1 MNDQKAVLVQ
11 VFNFVHDSAYF
22 YTSRLSLSPGTRC
35 VVEHEGLHLGVVQN
49 VLTPAGEIS
58 EHFDRVV
65 RKATT
70 TDLNAF
76 SRNLEDTREVLS
88 TTRKTVARQKLHMHL
103 VAAEYTLDR
112 SRLRVY
118 FTAPYRIDFR
128 ALVREL
134 TKRYRTAI
142 ELRQMGT
149 RDEAK
154 IKGGI
159 GRCGRIIC
167 CHQFLR
173 EAQSVPMELAY
184 DQELFVPPERITGVC
199 GRLMCCLAFEH
210 DLYKQELEKQP
221 GLGTWVSYKGRKG
234 KVISHNIFRHTI
246 TILAQGEERL
256 EIDVDAVEHLAKTQE
271 Q

>member
-1 MNDQKAVLVQ
+1 MSEQKALLVQ
-11 VFNFVHDSAYF
+11 VFNFLHDSAYF
-22 YTSRLSLSPGTRC
+22 YTSHLSLSPGTRC
-35 VVEHEGLHLGVVQN
+35 VVEHEGLHLGVIQN

-58 EHFDRVV
+58 EHFERVV
-65 RKATT
+65 REATPA
-70 TDLNAF
+70 DLDAF

-88 TTRKTVARQKLHMHL
+88 TTRETIARQKLHMHL

-112 SRLRVY
+112 SRLRIY

-128 ALVREL
+128 TLVREL
-134 TKRYRTAI
+134 TRTYKATI

-149 RDEAK
+149 RDEAR

-167 CHQFLR
+167 CRQFLH
-173 EAQSVPMELAY
+173 EAQPVPMELAY

-221 GLGTWVSYKGRKG
+221 GLGTWVSYKGKKG
-234 KVISHNIFRHTI
+234 KVISHNIFRRTI
-246 TILAQGEERL
+246 TILARGEERL
-256 EIDVDAVEHLAKTQE
+256 EVDVDAVERPTETQE
-271 Q
+271 P